1 MLTYLIIL
9 LVSVLLS
16 VLPLVRACD
25 KRQKEVDVIMRR
37 VDRPVAKMTK
47 AVLLSPP
54 ILPVLVLSSYLQ
66 RDVITVAYL
75 WHMFIA
81 MCCDVIV
88 C

>member
-9 LVSVLLS
+9 LVSVLLSVLLS

-47 AVLLSPP
+47 AVLLSPQY
-54 ILPVLVLSSYLQ
+54 YL
-66 RDVITVAYL
+66 
-75 WHMFIA
+75 F
-81 MCCDVIV
+81 
-88 C
+88 